1 MKVFVTGGNGFIGS
15 RVVHKLCSSG
25 FEVRCLLRE
34 TSDTSRIDGLN
45 YEPHIG
51 DLRNAESLKSGVEG
65 CDGVI
70 HLASISSWS
79 AIRSPLMRQVVVDGT
94 ANLIDA
100 LGDHKDCRMVFVSS
114 VTTIGGTA
122 APEVL
127 DESAAF
133 DLPEEP
139 FVYATAKH
147 DAEQICSRAF
157 KENGS
162 PVIIVNP
169 CEVWGPNDDDFITAE
184 YARDTLRDWPAL
196 TVSGGT
202 ALAHV
207 DDIAAGIVAALERGR
222 PGERYI
228 LGGENI
234 SAPSLT
240 RMILE
245 AGGQSNKL
253 VVKAPNGLT
262 LALVRSLAK
271 LGLPTPINPDLLAH
285 AVLYWYV
292 DSAKA
297 QEELGYS
304 WRPAKNTVEELVRW
318 LKEAG
323 HVR

>member
-1 MKVFVTGGNGFIGS
+1 MEDTNDRDAAGSPEEGIRPAGN
-15 RVVHKLCSSG
+15 
-25 FEVRCLLRE
+25 
-34 TSDTSRIDGLN
+34 D
-45 YEPHIG
+45 P
-51 DLRNAESLKSGVEG
+51 
-65 CDGVI
+65 
-70 HLASISSWS
+70 
-79 AIRSPLMRQVVVDGT
+79 
-94 ANLIDA
+94 
-100 LGDHKDCRMVFVSS
+100 
-114 VTTIGGTA
+114 
-122 APEVL
+122 
-127 DESAAF
+127 AF
-133 DLPEEP
+133 DPDIQ
-139 FVYATAKH
+139 
-147 DAEQICSRAF
+147 DA
-157 KENGS
+157 
-162 PVIIVNP
+162 V
-169 CEVWGPNDDDFITAE
+169 
-184 YARDTLRDWPAL
+184 RDTLRDWPAL

-234 SAPSLT
+234 SAPELT

-292 DSAKA
+292 DCTKA

-304 WRPAKNTVEELVRW
+304 WRPAKSTVEELVRW

-323 HVR
+323 HVS